1 MFKRLKVAGGSG
13 LAFAVLLSLAALY
26 LKPEAATAAQAE
38 RQIQIPPARRNHP
51 VLITKITLGD
61 VVVQSGR
68 VIKAVGVAPD
78 PMTPFQADDDWVQNL
93 TLYLFNRTNQTIV
106 HLTVNFSFPETGDG
120 RTVLRRGY
128 MLNLGRVPPP
138 AAFDRNGKP
147 LRQRPESQPIWF
159 RPGQELAIRLG
170 DYIDQIKTNV
180 QPTMPLAALTQ
191 LNVDLI
197 SAFFADGMQWWP
209 GGFRVPDPQTF
220 TWRRMGADYF
230 PGNMDRK
237 WPGHPWNDQR

>member
-1 MFKRLKVAGGSG
+1 LKVAGGSG

-26 LKPEAATAAQAE
+26 LKPEAAAAAQAE
-38 RQIQIPPARRNHP
+38 RQIQIPPARKNEA
-51 VLITKITLGD
+51 VVITKITLGD
-61 VVVQSGR
+61 VVVQSVR

-78 PMTPFQADDDWVQNL
+78 PITPFQADDDWVQNL

-106 HLTVNFSFPETGDG
+106 YATVNFSFPETGDG
-120 RTVLRRGY
+120 HTVPRRGY

-170 DYIDQIKTNV
+170 DYVDRIKTNV
-180 QPTMPLAALTQ
+180 EPFMPLAVLTR
-191 LNVDLI
+191 LNVDLGLV
-197 SAFFADGMQWWP
+197 FFADGMQWSGG
-209 GGFRVPDPQTF
+209 GGFRALDPQTF
-220 TWRRMGADYF
+220 TWRRLGPDYF
-230 PGNMDRK
+230 PGDMDRK
-237 WPGHPWNDQR
+237 WPGHPWKDQQ